1 MAELL
6 LGNIKGPK
14 GDPFKYTDFT
24 KEQLDALRGPQGE
37 TGQSTKAVTIFFKS
51 TKSFT
56 LSELKAEAGSSMSI
70 GGVDDTKT
78 DYASL
83 NVGDIIA
90 IPCVISDQNNAP
102 GVLYGNFVSLSFAG
116 SVGINFK
123 VIGGIYGVA
132 GTNGT
137 NGSNGSDGKNGAT
150 FTPSVDGSGNLSW
163 SNNGGLSN
171 PATVNIKGPKGSD
184 GSNGSDGKNGVTFT
198 PAVDASGNLSWT
210 NDGGLTNPPTV
221 NIKGHQGEQ
230 GPAGKDGV
238 QTVNGIGP
246 DATGNVTIEVSG
258 GGGSGDGIPKTGDRG
273 YLGGFNTLATIAN
286 EAVVVNANSPDDA
299 FVIADMG
306 AVSITVENGESGTA
320 WVKQMLLFS
329 SNEVTFNLG
338 GNWRFDNFSPSYT
351 LGMVQLLVFAW
362 YGGGPDANNGIIYV
376 KSIV

>member
-1 MAELL
+1 MAEVL

-14 GDPFKYTDFT
+14 GDPFKYSDFT
-24 KEQLDALRGPQGE
+24 KEQLDALRGTQGE

-56 LSELKAEAGSSMSI
+56 LSELKAEAGSSMSL

-78 DYASL
+78 DYANL

-116 SVGINFK
+116 SVSINFK

-137 NGSNGSDGKNGAT
+137 NGSNGSNGKDGAT
-150 FTPSVDGSGNLSW
+150 FTPSVDSSGNLSW

-184 GSNGSDGKNGVTFT
+184 GSNGSNGKDGSDGKNGVTFT
-198 PAVDASGNLSWT
+198 PAVDASGNLSWS

-221 NIKGHQGEQ
+221 NIKGPQGDQ
-230 GPAGKDGV
+230 GPAS
-238 QTVNGIGP
+238 
-246 DATGNVTIEVSG
+246 EG

-273 YLGGFNTLATIAN
+273 VLAGYETLSFGSVVNQDSPDFQYATPDPSSEYGTSLPITIENGVSDTSWVKCIQVFSFGAAYGGAGMSVTMDDGWSWAN
-286 EAVVVNANSPDDA
+286 ESAPSIASASMGFVVCVWFGMGGVA
-299 FVIADMG
+299 FY
-306 AVSITVENGESGTA
+306 
-320 WVKQMLLFS
+320 
-329 SNEVTFNLG
+329 NEF
-338 GNWRFDNFSPSYT
+338 
-351 LGMVQLLVFAW
+351 MAM
-362 YGGGPDANNGIIYV
+362 
-376 KSIV
+376 